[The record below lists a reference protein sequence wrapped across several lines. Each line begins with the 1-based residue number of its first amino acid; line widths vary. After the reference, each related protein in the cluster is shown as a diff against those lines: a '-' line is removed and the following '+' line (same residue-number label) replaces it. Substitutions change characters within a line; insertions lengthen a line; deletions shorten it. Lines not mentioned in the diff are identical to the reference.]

1 MVVRMLVGIGLVVL
15 GAGFILFAG
24 NVIWLG
30 TREFFKIY
38 GPKNDRKKSKDK
50 TL

>member
-1 MVVRMLVGIGLVVL
+1 MVVRILIGIGLVVL
-15 GAGFILFAG
+15 GAGFIFFAG

-38 GPKNDRKKSKDK
+38 GPKNSWKKSKDK